1 MEFLIALFESLGL
14 YSAQD
19 GLGEHLRGLAVNCRD
34 GYTGQSIYNVV
45 FIYLF
50 VINFVIIVNYYY
62 GLFNRRPF
70 NRWWWWLINVLAGA
84 VILYVIAFIYPD
96 NDLATGNYCP
106 TLKMKTADCM
116 GFGLTAAI
124 WSAVFAVLLSVIIKW
139 GSGVNKK
146 VPF

>member
-1 MEFLIALFESLGL
+1 MEFLITLFESLGL

-34 GYTGQSIYNVV
+34 GYTGQSIYNLV

-50 VINFVIIVNYYY
+50 AINGILLLNYYY
-62 GLFNRRPF
+62 GYFNRRPY
-70 NRWWWWLINVLAGA
+70 NRWGWWLLNVLAGC
-84 VILYVIAFIYPD
+84 VILFVIAWIYPY
-96 NDLATGNYCP
+96 NDLSTGSYCNS
-106 TLKMKTADCM
+106 LHMSASDCV

-124 WSAVFAVLLSVIIKW
+124 YSFVFCVLFSLLIKW
-139 GSGVNKK
+139 KSSVNKK